1 MIIYFLRV
9 SFGNACAFSEGL
21 RKQFSYYEGFN
32 FNLFSFKHRK
42 NKDERNI
49 YRTHKFPQLPL
60 VSFKKKKKTS
70 FEKVMIY
77 RNGKHPNNSWFRNGL
92 SVNYFVQLRF
102 AQ

>member
-49 YRTHKFPQLPL
+49 YKTHKFPQLPL
-60 VSFKKKKKTS
+60 VSLKKKRLVLKK
-70 FEKVMIY
+70 
-77 RNGKHPNNSWFRNGL
+77 SWFIEMGNIPTTAG
-92 SVNYFVQLRF
+92 SEMVYQ
-102 AQ
+102 